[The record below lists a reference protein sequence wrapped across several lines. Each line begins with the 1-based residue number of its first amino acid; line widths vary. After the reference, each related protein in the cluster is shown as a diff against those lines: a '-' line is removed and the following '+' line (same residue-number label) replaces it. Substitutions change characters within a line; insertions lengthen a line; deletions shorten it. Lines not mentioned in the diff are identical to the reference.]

1 MIAIEIHDLAKSIID
16 DSSPEVDSEVGMDAL
31 ALAYGAL
38 ESGESGETVNLK
50 DIISGVTNSY
60 QSIIDEEFNI

>member
-1 MIAIEIHDLAKSIID
+1 
-16 DSSPEVDSEVGMDAL
+16 MDAL